1 MASRHWQSCW
11 SDQRPELQRRFVVN
25 SSDTETRLYIK
36 LKNIE
41 PPMKNMTPK
50 ALLASLALSA
60 VSHADTA
67 IPESTRSFHGSAKRC
82 QALEVQRS
90 NRRNPMDQ
98 FLLPAAGCEGAPAP
112 GAVGRG
118 ISLTYHASHPH
129 ISIRSL
135 MKKTSPIA
143 LDHFRELGS
152 IVTEWDEAVTP

>member
-1 MASRHWQSCW
+1 
-11 SDQRPELQRRFVVN
+11 
-25 SSDTETRLYIK
+25 
-36 LKNIE
+36 
-41 PPMKNMTPK
+41 
-50 ALLASLALSA
+50 
-60 VSHADTA
+60 
-67 IPESTRSFHGSAKRC
+67 
-82 QALEVQRS
+82 VQRS

-143 LDHFRELGS
+143 PPSSPWITSANLAPSSQNGMKPSLHDARYP
-152 IVTEWDEAVTP
+152 VTTPTPASR